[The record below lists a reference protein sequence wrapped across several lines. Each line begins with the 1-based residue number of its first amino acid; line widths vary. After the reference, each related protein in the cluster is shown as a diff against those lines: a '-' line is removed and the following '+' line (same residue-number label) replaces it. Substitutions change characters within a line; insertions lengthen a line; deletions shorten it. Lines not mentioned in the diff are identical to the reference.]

1 LKTKILSS
9 TFKNALAYYNAGAVA
24 VAVSTKI
31 VGLAPVKKPVKP
43 VYKNIK
49 ILSRRVA

>member
-24 VAVSTKI
+24 VNSKI
-31 VGLAPVKKPVKP
+31 VGLAPENLQK
-43 VYKNIK
+43 
-49 ILSRRVA
+49 LGWELEGDTCL